1 MFVDG
6 GMADNIRPA
15 LYGAQYTA
23 LAVERMS
30 ASPEEIVCIAGR
42 YCESGDI
49 LIESVALPRMR
60 EGELLA
66 LPTAGA
72 YCLPMAS
79 NYNLVPRPA
88 VLLLDEQRV
97 HVMERRE
104 TYADIVIRYLNV

>member
-1 MFVDG
+1 MISKCVFSYFLFVLV
-6 GMADNIRPA
+6 PA
-15 LYGAQYTA
+15 
-23 LAVERMS
+23 
-30 ASPEEIVCIAGR
+30 EEMVCIAGR

-49 LIESVALPRMR
+49 LIENVMLPCMQ

-88 VLLLDEQRV
+88 VLLVDEQKV
-97 HVMERRE
+97 QLMERPE
-104 TYADIVIRYLNV
+104 TYDDILSRYSNV